1 MQDITHPELVAA
13 LAKPGADILAS
24 LDPKK
29 ADLWHAATGIA
40 GEAGEICGVL
50 FNFVESD
57 PMVLDDIHLTEELG
71 DMEFYLQQ
79 IRTNIGVTRDD
90 VYAIQTDFIF
100 SKEPMIMACSI
111 AISASDV
118 LDQVKKHVVYN
129 KDLDIDALMLAL
141 VKLEA
146 GISIV
151 RHLSGLE
158 YETILDKN
166 IEKLRVRYAGGSYS
180 DGAAQARADKA

>member
-1 MQDITHPELVAA
+1 MKTITHPELVAA
-13 LAKPGADILAS
+13 LVKPGADILAT

-29 ADLWHAATGIA
+29 ADLWHSATGIS

-50 FNFVESD
+50 FNFVDAD

-79 IRTNIGVTRDD
+79 LRTNIGVTRDD
-90 VYAIQTDFIF
+90 VYAVATDFIF

-129 KDLDIDALMLAL
+129 KDLDMDALMLAL

-146 GISIV
+146 GITII
-151 RHLSGLE
+151 RNLSGIE
-158 YETILDKN
+158 YETVLDKN
-166 IEKLRVRYAGGSYS
+166 IEKLSVRYASLSYS
-180 DGAAQARADKA
+180 DDAAQARADKA